1 MNQNAHEPLSL
12 PVPDADALAASAAL
26 AALIR
31 DEIAA
36 AGGWLPF
43 DRYMERVLYAPRL
56 GYYSGGARK
65 FGRRADDGSDF
76 ITAPE
81 LSPLFAATLAR
92 PLAQALEASGTR
104 HLMEF
109 GAGTGRLAA
118 GLINALGALGVEFE
132 RYSIVELSGEL
143 RERQRETI
151 EALAGPLAS
160 RVHWIETL
168 PERFEG
174 VVLGNE
180 VLDAM
185 PVKLFARTGRDWRE
199 RGVTVRA
206 DGALAFEDRRL
217 EDKGSEFYLPEHEAA
232 VLAAIDAETGE
243 QVDYYVTETHAAAA
257 AFTRTVCTM
266 LARGA
271 AFFVDY
277 GFPRH
282 EYYHAQRVEG
292 TLMCHYRHR
301 SHSDPFLY
309 PGLQDI
315 TAHVEFTGIAE
326 AGVETGAD
334 LLGYTSQARFLLN
347 AGITDVL
354 AELDPADPARFL
366 PAANA
371 VQKLLSE
378 AEMGELFKVIAFSRG
393 IEGNLD
399 AFGRGDR
406 SHTL

>member
-1 MNQNAHEPLSL
+1 MH
-12 PVPDADALAASAAL
+12 ALAASAAL
-26 AALIR
+26 VALIG

-36 AGGWLPF
+36 AGGWMPF
-43 DRYMERVLYAPRL
+43 DRYMERALYAPRL

-92 PLAQALEASGTR
+92 ALAQALAASGTR
-104 HLMEF
+104 QLMEF

-118 GLINALGALGVEFE
+118 GLLEALSALGVEFDN
-132 RYSIVELSGEL
+132 YSIVELSGAL

-151 EALAGPLAS
+151 EALPAPLAS
-160 RVHWIETL
+160 RVRWLDTL

-185 PVKLFARTGRDWRE
+185 PVKLFARCGGMWHE

-206 DGALAFEDRRL
+206 DGALAFEDRRPGGAGPDL
-217 EDKGSEFYLPEHEAA
+217 SAQDAA
-232 VLAAIDAETGE
+232 VLADIDAQTPVEI
-243 QVDYYVTETHAAAA
+243 DYLTETHTAAAG
-257 AFTRTVCTM
+257 FTRTVCAM

-271 AFFVDY
+271 AFFIDY
-277 GFPRH
+277 GFPRN
-282 EYYHAQRVEG
+282 EYYHAQRTEG

-301 SHSDPFLY
+301 AHDDPFVY

-334 LLGYTSQARFLLN
+334 LLGYTSQARFLMN
-347 AGITDVL
+347 AGITVAL
-354 AELDPADPARFL
+354 GELDPTDAARFL

-371 VQKLLSE
+371 VQRLLSE

-393 IEGNLD
+393 IDGTID
-399 AFGRGDR
+399 AFARGDR

>member
-1 MNQNAHEPLSL
+1 MNPKAHEPASL
-12 PVPDADALAASAAL
+12 PAPGPDALAQSETL
-26 AALIR
+26 AAQLR

-43 DRYMERVLYAPRL
+43 DRFMERALYAPGL

-76 ITAPE
+76 VTAPE
-81 LSPLFAATLAR
+81 LSPLFAQTLAR
-92 PLAQALEASGTR
+92 PVAQALAASGTR
-104 HLMEF
+104 RVMEF
-109 GAGTGRLAA
+109 GAGTGKLAA
-118 GLINALGALGVEFE
+118 GLLAALDALAAELDE
-132 RYSIVELSGEL
+132 YLIVDLSGEL
-143 RERQRETI
+143 RERQRDTI
-151 EALAGPLAS
+151 AAAAAAPGLAS
-160 RVHWIETL
+160 KVRWLDAL

-174 VVLGNE
+174 VVVGNE

-185 PVKLFARTGRDWRE
+185 PVRLFAKADGAWRE
-199 RGVTVRA
+199 RGV
-206 DGALAFEDRRL
+206 ALDARQAFVFEDR
-217 EDKGSEFYLPEHEAA
+217 PAA
-232 VLAAIDAETGE
+232 PADVPPALAALDADAG
-243 QVDYYVTETHAAAA
+243 DGYVTETHEAAL

-271 AFFVDY
+271 VLLIDY
-277 GFPRH
+277 GFPAH
-282 EYYHAQRVEG
+282 EYYHPQRDRG

-301 SHSDPFLY
+301 AHDDPFLY

-315 TAHVEFTGIAE
+315 TAHVEFSGIYA
-326 AGVETGAD
+326 AGVATGAD

-354 AELDPADPARFL
+354 AAIDPSDVHAFL

-371 VQKLLSE
+371 VQKLISE

-393 IEGNLD
+393 LDGTLD
-399 AFGRGDR
+399 AFARGDR
-406 SHTL
+406 SHAL